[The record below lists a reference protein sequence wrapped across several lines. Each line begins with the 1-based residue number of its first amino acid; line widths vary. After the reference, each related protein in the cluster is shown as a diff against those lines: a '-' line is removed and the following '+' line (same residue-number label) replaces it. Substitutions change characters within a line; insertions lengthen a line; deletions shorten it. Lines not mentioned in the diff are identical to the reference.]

1 MIIYIGTILQIKG
14 FKGEML
20 IGDLISDLPRLKPQT
35 KIKIGF
41 SEQFAKEYTI
51 VKWTPI
57 FRNAL
62 VKLKEIDSDKSA
74 KELKEQGLFIDDA
87 ILKDADDGY
96 VSFDEVIGFRVFDDD
111 TNEYIG
117 EISEIWETP
126 TNNLWLVLD
135 EEGTEII
142 IPVIE
147 EFVKK
152 IDYTNRT
159 ARIFV
164 MEGLIN

>member
-1 MIIYIGTILQIKG
+1 MIIYIGTILQLKG

-20 IGDLISDLPRLKPQT
+20 IGDLLSDLPRLKPQT

-51 VKWTPI
+51 VKWSPI

-135 EEGTEII
+135 EEGKEII